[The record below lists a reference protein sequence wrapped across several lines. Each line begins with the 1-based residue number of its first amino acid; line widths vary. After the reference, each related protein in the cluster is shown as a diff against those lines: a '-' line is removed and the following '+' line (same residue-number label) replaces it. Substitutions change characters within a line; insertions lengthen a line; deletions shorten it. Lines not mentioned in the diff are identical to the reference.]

1 MQAKMGFDH
10 FLPICRRCI
19 DRKARQAVP
28 VAYLLSRP
36 RFRDSA
42 CRVLKRYTGRGGT
55 HGGTV
60 GVDTCRHHGWGRGE
74 YASRMISCTENIFSP
89 APSPPVWR
97 LIALATRRDFTY
109 VCPSSATT
117 ILCPPTERQEPH
129 GDDKGV
135 TEWPAGNRIED
146 ARARR
151 DPSRITTSTAADP
164 FGSGG
169 PLSPSLQR
177 HLKIG
182 SRPDAGTNQVC

>member
-1 MQAKMGFDH
+1 
-10 FLPICRRCI
+10 
-19 DRKARQAVP
+19 

-36 RFRDSA
+36 RFCYSA
-42 CRVLKRYTGRGGT
+42 CRVRKRYTGRGGT
-55 HGGTV
+55 HGGTI
-60 GVDTCRHHGWGRGE
+60 GVDTCRHDGGGRGE
-74 YASRMISCTENIFSP
+74 YASRMISCSENIFSP
-89 APSPPVWR
+89 SPSPPVWR
-97 LIALATRRDFTY
+97 LLALETRRDSTY

-129 GDDKGV
+129 GDDKCV
-135 TEWPAGNRIED
+135 TEWPAVNRIED

-151 DPSRITTSTAADP
+151 DLSQITTSTAADP
-164 FGSGG
+164 FGSEG

>member
-1 MQAKMGFDH
+1 MGFDH

-28 VAYLLSRP
+28 VAYLRSCP
-36 RFRDSA
+36 RFCDSS
-42 CRVLKRYTGRGGT
+42 CTVLKRYPGRGGT

-60 GVDTCRHHGWGRGE
+60 GVDICRHDGGGRGD

-97 LIALATRRDFTY
+97 LNALATRRDLTN
-109 VCPSSATT
+109 VCPSLATT
-117 ILCPPTERQEPH
+117 ILCPPTEIQEPH
-129 GDDKGV
+129 GDDKDV
-135 TEWPAGNRIED
+135 TEWPAGNRFED
-146 ARARR
+146 ARTRR

>member
-1 MQAKMGFDH
+1 VQACGRGHRERNRLKTDDCFVKIESIGS
-10 FLPICRRCI
+10 
-19 DRKARQAVP
+19 ARP
-28 VAYLLSRP
+28 SDWTPL
-36 RFRDSA
+36 
-42 CRVLKRYTGRGGT
+42 LKRYTGRGGT

-60 GVDTCRHHGWGRGE
+60 GVDTCRHDGGGRGE
-74 YASRMISCTENIFSP
+74 YASRIISCTESIFSP

-97 LIALATRRDFTY
+97 LIALATRRDLTY
-109 VCPSSATT
+109 VCPSSATN
-117 ILCPPTERQEPH
+117 ILCPPTEIQEPH

-135 TEWPAGNRIED
+135 TERHAGNRIED

-177 HLKIG
+177 HLTIA
-182 SRPDAGTNQVC
+182 SRPDDGANQVC